1 MEKRIPSHT
10 LAWNQAPDLGKNL
23 LADQRA
29 AWRGEQSPRAA
40 SQGRVPVDSVGTPH
54 PWGVALSDIQPRGDE
69 YVDSYAWIH
78 IPGEGVQ
85 SPGQP
90 KMARVFSYCYYVSI

>member
-1 MEKRIPSHT
+1 MEKRIPSHA

-69 YVDSYAWIH
+69 YVDNYAWMWITFLQK
-78 IPGEGVQ
+78 ECSLLDSQRWQEFLATVT
-85 SPGQP
+85 
-90 KMARVFSYCYYVSI
+90 M